1 MELLVSSPA
10 GGDAS
15 YCGLVSPMPGKMVMT
30 YYSDVAYQTQFVKLK
45 YFPRYRYKYSD
56 NDIYLVVI
64 DLGDEPSP

>member
-1 MELLVSSPA
+1 
-10 GGDAS
+10 
-15 YCGLVSPMPGKMVMT
+15 MPGKMVMT